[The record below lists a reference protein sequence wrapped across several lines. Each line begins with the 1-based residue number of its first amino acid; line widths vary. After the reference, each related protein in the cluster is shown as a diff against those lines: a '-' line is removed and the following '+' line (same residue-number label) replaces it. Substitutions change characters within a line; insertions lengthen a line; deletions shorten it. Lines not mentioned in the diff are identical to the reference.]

1 MGLVLNM
8 NPKWRQKIIIEHDGE
23 KMEIFAKQQG
33 ADTPRVKLL
42 FVGPKSWHIYREPE
56 AVERS
61 SEVSR

>member
-42 FVGPKSWHIYREPE
+42 FVGPKS
-56 AVERS
+56 
-61 SEVSR
+61 